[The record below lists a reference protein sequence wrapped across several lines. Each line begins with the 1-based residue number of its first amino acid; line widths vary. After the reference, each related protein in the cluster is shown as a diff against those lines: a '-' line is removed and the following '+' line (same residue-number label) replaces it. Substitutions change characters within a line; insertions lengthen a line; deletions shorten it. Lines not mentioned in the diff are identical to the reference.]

1 MFHSHVCKVGGR
13 EEAKKEEKKKS
24 SAALIHEDRE
34 GVHFLAFVDEE
45 EEVDA

>member
-1 MFHSHVCKVGGR
+1 MCVKLGGGKKQR
-13 EEAKKEEKKKS
+13 KKEKKS

-34 GVHFLAFVDEE
+34 GVYFLAFVDEE